1 MKFGGEILL
10 KRAWWQ
16 GFRSVVSD
24 EGYRVRLL
32 GLRRGL
38 EYSEGDHV
46 VRVGVERAAGP
57 ASWIIY
63 ATAIEG
69 WLPPFQHESLAEETR
84 REIRERIISA
94 LDFLN
99 LKYHLAE

>member
-1 MKFGGEILL
+1 MVLA
-10 KRAWWQ
+10 RARWQ

-24 EGYRVRLL
+24 EGFRVRLF

-46 VRVGVERAAGP
+46 LRVGVERASGP

-63 ATAIEG
+63 TSTIES
-69 WLPPFQHESLAEETR
+69 WLPPFEHEPLTEGTR
-84 REIRERIISA
+84 REIRLRIISA

>member
-1 MKFGGEILL
+1 MALT
-10 KRAWWQ
+10 RAWWQ
-16 GFRSVVSD
+16 GFRSVMSD
-24 EGYRVRLL
+24 EGYRVRLF

-46 VRVGVERAAGP
+46 VRVAVERASGP
-57 ASWIIY
+57 AGWIIY
-63 ATAIEG
+63 ASAIET
-69 WLPPFQHESLAEETR
+69 WLPPFQHEPLTEGTR
-84 REIRERIISA
+84 QEIRQRIISA